1 MIPPIPL
8 TQFHPRENLR
18 YAFWTERDPRNP
30 ESDRLIIRVVIHR
43 YTCSWHFTKAIVNS
57 YSKQIADVVAASC
70 LHDDPANLADPTTE
84 GIRLNR
90 PVQTPGGERGRERE
104 GCDDEGERGRERMR
118 RRTPR
123 FPYYLHA
130 GSVHIGHDPVTHI
143 TMCHRLNLIHDRCP
157 S

>member
-8 TQFHPRENLR
+8 TQSHPRENLR

-104 GCDDEGERGRERMR
+104 RERGMRWWGRKRERKDAEAHSSFPILSPR
-118 RRTPR
+118 RFGPHWTRSR
-123 FPYYLHA
+123 NSYHHVSQA
-130 GSVHIGHDPVTHI
+130 
-143 TMCHRLNLIHDRCP
+143 
-157 S
+157 